1 MGTLVI
7 KLNDVQSKLNETSV
21 RSISTPA
28 TADEIKE
35 ILKTSSAKGIAV
47 CPAGAL
53 HSMGGQQFAENSIS
67 ISSKN
72 LNRIWNLD
80 KNSKTVWAEGGVTWP
95 ELVGWLKAKQ
105 IESTSPLTIIQKQTG
120 ADNLTV
126 GGALSSNI
134 HGRVLNRKPIIED
147 VLAFNIV
154 TPNGERLRCSR
165 EENFDLFALAIGG
178 YGMFGVIDSVQLKLT
193 ERTTLIRHVEETSIY
208 NAIDSLENHAEH
220 GALYGDFQYMTD
232 ETSPNFLSKGIL
244 SVYSP
249 STEANSQNVGLSMDQ
264 WKQLYFLAHTDKAVA
279 YKQYASHYKSTHGQT
294 YSSDEHQFS
303 PYLPEAGDLLNKAL
317 NLKHYRSLMISE
329 LYVPRNNFIEFM
341 EAAGKSL
348 KSTNG
353 NVIYGTVRLI
363 DSEKES
369 FLNWAKKDYACTIF
383 NLLVEHTV
391 NGLTAA
397 QAQFQGL
404 IDAALNEG
412 GSYYLTYHKWARRD
426 QVESAYPQFGDFIK
440 EKESRDKSSI
450 FTSNW
455 YRHHVNLLS

>member
-1 MGTLVI
+1 MI
-7 KLNDVQSKLNETSV
+7 KLNDIQSKLNETSV
-21 RSISTPA
+21 QSVSTPA
-28 TADEIKE
+28 TVEEIRK
-35 ILKTSSAKGIAV
+35 ILKISSAEGIPI

-53 HSMGGQQFAENSIS
+53 HSMGGQQFAEKSIS

-72 LNRIWNLD
+72 LTRIWALD
-80 KNSKTVWAEGGVTWP
+80 KNSKTVWAEGGVTWT
-95 ELVGWLKAKQ
+95 ELVEWLKTKQ
-105 IESTSPLTIIQKQTG
+105 IGSKAPLTIIQKQTG
-120 ADNLTV
+120 ADNLTL

-147 VLAFNIV
+147 VVAFNIV
-154 TPNGERLRCSR
+154 TPSGERLKCSR
-165 EENFDLFALAIGG
+165 EENFDLFSLAIGG
-178 YGMFGVIDSVQLKLT
+178 YGMLGIIDSVQLKLT
-193 ERTTLIRHVEETSIY
+193 ERTTLIRHVEETSIHTV
-208 NAIDSLENHAEH
+208 IDSLEGHAEH

-249 STEANSQNVGLSMDQ
+249 STKANSQNVGLSMDQ